1 MSTVL
6 VVDDDPNVRQ
16 ILREFIEPEGHRVIE
31 AADATFARQAWP
43 RKPWISSSWTS

>member
-16 ILREFIEPEGHRVIE
+16 ILREYVEREGHRVLE
-31 AADATFARQAWP
+31 AADSVTRTGPWP
-43 RKPWISSSWTS
+43 RSAWT